1 MGQIL
6 YMFQN
11 SITGAHAE
19 KYIKLCDIGY
29 ITTPQTLQKHYKTM
43 SPQ

>member
-11 SITGAHAE
+11 SIAGAHAE
-19 KYIKLCDIGY
+19 KYIQLCDI
-29 ITTPQTLQKHYKTM
+29 
-43 SPQ
+43 